1 MGPIIVV
8 CYTNH
13 ALDQFLEGIIPLFDD
28 VKDKNGL
35 YFEYFRHEFNEVDFI
50 LNFCHDFEDEDEYLS
65 SRKFERVRVKCTQKA
80 IVRIGG
86 GCKSKTLERFSLR
99 NVTQTQFN
107 QMPEFYHHKRI
118 ETKSRIQALEDQ
130 KKVLKEILQVL
141 HYPEGIL
148 KINAFINLPLC
159 FFFIDFFIMS

>member
-1 MGPIIVV
+1 MVQLLLNNINLWKKDRAGPIIVV

-35 YFEYFRHEFNEVDFI
+35 FFKNFRGKVKRNFENDYDFK
-50 LNFCHDFEDEDEYLS
+50 DEYQ
-65 SRKFERVRVKCTQKA
+65 EA

-86 GCKSKTLERFSLR
+86 GCKSKTLERFCLR

-130 KKVLKEILQVL
+130 KKVLKEIVKVL
-141 HYPEGIL
+141 HYPEGI
-148 KINAFINLPLC
+148 KC
-159 FFFIDFFIMS
+159 FYKLTFMLFFH